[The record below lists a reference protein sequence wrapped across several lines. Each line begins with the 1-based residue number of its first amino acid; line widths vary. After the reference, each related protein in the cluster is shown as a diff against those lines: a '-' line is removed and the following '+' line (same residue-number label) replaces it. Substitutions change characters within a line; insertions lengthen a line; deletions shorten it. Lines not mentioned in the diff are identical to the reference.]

1 MVQPSPWRPS
11 FDFWLVRSPRY
22 LVANILAGECQPSG
36 WQRAGNEALIKIRE
50 RSELII
56 FGFARRRFRARA
68 CARL

>member
-1 MVQPSPWRPS
+1 MTFGW
-11 FDFWLVRSPRY
+11 FDPPARY